1 MHKFLGPVLEKVHF
15 DPQVRQLRDGFNVM
29 CEIAFQLD
37 IVNRQEFISVLR
49 FTLTLQTLSHTKI

>member
-29 CEIAFQLD
+29 CEIAFQRVDVRINASALLD
-37 IVNRQEFISVLR
+37 RA
-49 FTLTLQTLSHTKI
+49 